1 MPDSWDAEKYRQ
13 RAEEW
18 QKKAESL
25 GEGKERTAC
34 LTIAEGYARLA
45 ETIENR
51 SRQYSSTRSGGCSTA
66 GSTTDTE
73 GRTPSPES
81 RAEDGA
87 NSASG
92 SQRSHSPPAPAL
104 GAAWHSPEDPVAPE
118 R

>member
-25 GEGKERTAC
+25 GQGKERTA
-34 LTIAEGYARLA
+34 
-45 ETIENR
+45 
-51 SRQYSSTRSGGCSTA
+51 CSTA
-66 GSTTDTE
+66 GSTTYTE

-81 RAEDGA
+81 HAEDGA

-92 SQRSHSPPAPAL
+92 SQRSHGPPAPAL
-104 GAAWHSPEDPVAPE
+104 GAAWHSPEDPVSPE